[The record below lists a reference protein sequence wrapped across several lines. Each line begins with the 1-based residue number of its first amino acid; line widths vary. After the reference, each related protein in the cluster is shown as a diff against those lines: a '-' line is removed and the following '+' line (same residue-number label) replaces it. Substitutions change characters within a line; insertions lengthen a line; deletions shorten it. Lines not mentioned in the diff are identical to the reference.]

1 MGRTVNAEITSLL
14 DQEVYTQ
21 KGIFV
26 GRVDDAVLDPEN
38 SVVSGLA
45 LGDVN
50 RELFDQKGKGIVI
63 PYRWVTAI
71 GDIIIIRHLSRN
83 AKAQQKDS

>member
-1 MGRTVNAEITSLL
+1 MGIKMNAEITSLL

-21 KGIFV
+21 KGVFV
-26 GRVDDAVLDPEN
+26 GKVDDAVIDPEN
-38 SVVSGLA
+38 GVVSGLA

-50 RELFDQKGKGIVI
+50 RDLFDQKSKGIVI

-71 GDIIIIRHLSRN
+71 GDIIIIRHLTRN
-83 AKAQQKDS
+83 AKAERRNV